1 MGFIMKR
8 RLYTIIVLFALA
20 GSRTIHH
27 ATHGQ
32 ALNSILSGKVT
43 HLKLIFPGQMLLV
56 PVYS

>member
-1 MGFIMKR
+1 MKR